1 MIVKLVRYRVR
12 KAEVPTVEAAIA
24 EFVSAVAEHE
34 PDSEYRTFRAPN
46 GVSFVHLMEFPDSAS
61 EERHRGS
68 AYTKAFVEVLYPRC
82 DAGPTFTD
90 LTELAGTTR

>member
-12 KAEVPTVEAAIA
+12 KAEVPAVEAAIA
-24 EFVSAVAEHE
+24 EFVSSIAEHE
-34 PDSEYRTFRAPN
+34 PGTDYRTFRAPN
-46 GVSFVHLMEFPDSAS
+46 GVSYVHLMQFPDSAA

-68 AYTKAFVEVLYPRC
+68 AYTMAFVDVLYPRC